1 MQLKESLEGT
11 EAWNASGIQEGTAVV
26 GPDLSGRVKCRAGI
40 VDGVEIVD
48 FGGTEKIVGGTK
60 DMI

>member
-26 GPDLSGRVKCRAGI
+26 GLTYLEESNAGQGSWMGWRLWTLEALRKWWDQGHDI
-40 VDGVEIVD
+40 
-48 FGGTEKIVGGTK
+48 K
-60 DMI
+60 